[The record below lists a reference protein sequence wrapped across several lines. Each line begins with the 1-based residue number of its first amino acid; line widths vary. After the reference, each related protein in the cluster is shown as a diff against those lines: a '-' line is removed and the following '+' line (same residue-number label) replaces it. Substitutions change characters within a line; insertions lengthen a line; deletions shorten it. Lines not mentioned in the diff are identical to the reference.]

1 MRRRSMAS
9 WLVGLCALFALG
21 VAQAQTVLYTTLPAA
36 PNGGPC
42 FGAGNLAAVELATP
56 AGAPYQIGSAT
67 VRMHH
72 YQDATAS
79 FTVGVY
85 TDNAGV
91 PGTLVG
97 SLGTYAG
104 NGLGTQDL
112 YTLTPA
118 APIALAASTNYWVVA
133 SSASANGCAFG
144 WTQSGSAPSGVFT
157 YVTERQYFGGAWN
170 DRAGADLALELRG
183 ATIAPP
189 VGIAPVPTT
198 SEWVLGLM
206 ATLMLF
212 AAVRRL
218 RR

>member
-1 MRRRSMAS
+1 MRRRSIAS

-36 PNGGPC
+36 PNGGAC
-42 FGAGNLAAVELATP
+42 FGAGNLAVVEMSTP
-56 AGAPYQIGSAT
+56 AGAAYQINDAT

-72 YQDATAS
+72 AADAAAS

-97 SLGTYAG
+97 TLGTAAG
-104 NGLGTQDL
+104 HGLGTMDP

-133 SSASANGCAFG
+133 SSSSANGCAFG
-144 WTQSGSAPSGVFT
+144 WTGPGSAPSGVFT
-157 YVTERQYFGGAWN
+157 YVTERQYFGGTWN
-170 DRAGADLALELRG
+170 NRAGAHQALELRG
-183 ATIAPP
+183 APVAPP
-189 VGIAPVPTT
+189 AGIAPVPTT
-198 SEWVLGLM
+198 SQWVLGLM
-206 ATLMLF
+206 ASLMLF

>member
-1 MRRRSMAS
+1 MRRIFGKVIFFGLLVLSSM
-9 WLVGLCALFALG
+9 G
-21 VAQAQTVLYTTLPAA
+21 VVHAQILYSTLPAD
-36 PNGGPC
+36 PDGGPC
-42 FGAGNLAAVELATP
+42 FGGGNLAAVEMATP
-56 AGAPYQIGSAT
+56 TGAPYQINGAT

-72 YQDATAS
+72 ADDAAAS
-79 FTVGVY
+79 FTVAVY
-85 TDNAGV
+85 TNNAGV

-97 SLGTYAG
+97 TVGTAAG
-104 NGLGTQDL
+104 NGLGTMDL
-112 YTLTPA
+112 YNLTPA
-118 APIALAASTNYWVVA
+118 SPIALSASTNYWVVA

-144 WTQSGSAPSGVFT
+144 WTFGASAPSGVFT
-157 YVTERQYFGGAWN
+157 YVTERQYFGGTWN
-170 DRAGADLALELRG
+170 DRAGDHQALELRG
-183 ATIAPP
+183 ATVAPP